1 MTDNSYNLSQMHT
14 PLLRS
19 THSALAS
26 MRGGVVELAP
36 PATVAASELERGLE
50 EVVAAVRST
59 VA

>member
-1 MTDNSYNLSQMHT
+1 MSGAVHPPATCIAGRL
-14 PLLRS
+14 S
-19 THSALAS
+19 THSALAGV
-26 MRGGVVELAP
+26 RGEVVELAP